1 MFFLKELPSQEMVC
15 GYVDQIEGVEPSSV
29 TNALLMMRQ
38 ASVLVRRL
46 ETYFSTYQLSQLRF
60 LVLMVID
67 REIERRSLS
76 AVDIIERLDVS
87 KPVMTRALQRL
98 IKDGLVV
105 SSLDKDDGRAKQ
117 ISLTQDGRDLLAEM
131 LPGYFHEISEY
142 MSQLDSHAE

>member
-1 MFFLKELPSQEMVC
+1 MFFLKELPSLEMVRS
-15 GYVDQIEGVEPSSV
+15 YVDQTDEVDPNSV
-29 TNALLMMRQ
+29 TDALLMMRQ

-67 REIERRSLS
+67 REIERHSLS

-98 IKDGLVV
+98 IKDDLVV

-142 MSQLDSHAE
+142 MSKLG